1 MQLVEA
7 VTLYANPDPLLVSRQ
22 GVFPGLARLANGD
35 ILAIFSIGQAF
46 DAADMRAHVSRSTD
60 NGRSWSAPV
69 LLHDTVLEPMESE
82 SYKPLQLSDGTVLA
96 TGYVFVR
103 PSMLAPI
110 VADDGTLLPLHNKI
124 SRSEDGGQTWTRPER
139 FIVDGV
145 GLELSGPC
153 IQRASGEI
161 LGVAPPFTLSPS
173 EQEGWIISST
183 DGGRSW
189 QKKSVFFA
197 SDAGNVAPW
206 ESRLIDFGGDRVGVL
221 FWAHDLAAG
230 RNLNNHFAL
239 SEDGG
244 QTFTAL
250 ETGIAAQA
258 SGGIALSQDEVLT
271 IHAHRESPVGLNVYR
286 LRLVNGQL
294 DRVDTLALFKDE
306 RLGQE
311 GDIAF
316 DPFVNLRFGQP
327 SLLALGESEYLGC
340 CWMVEAGQH
349 IIKTFRI
356 RL

>member
-1 MQLVEA
+1 MQLLEA
-7 VTLYANPDPLLVSRQ
+7 VTLYANPNPLLVSRQ

-35 ILAIFSIGQAF
+35 LIAIFSIGQAF

-60 NGRSWSAPV
+60 NGRSWSEPV
-69 LLHDTVLEPMESE
+69 MLHDSVLDPLESE
-82 SYKPLQLSDGTVLA
+82 SYKPLVLKDGTVLA

-103 PSMLAPI
+103 PSMLDPI

-124 SRSEDGGQTWTRPER
+124 ARSTDGGQSWPKPER
-139 FIVDGV
+139 FIVEGV

-153 IQRASGEI
+153 IERNSGEI
-161 LGVAPPFTLSPS
+161 LGVAPPFTLNAT

-189 QKKSVFFA
+189 QKKSVFFR
-197 SDAGNVAPW
+197 SEGGNIAPW

-230 RNLNNHFAL
+230 KNRNNHFAL

-244 QTFTAL
+244 RSFAVF
-250 ETGIAAQA
+250 ETNIAAQA
-258 SGGIALSQDEVLT
+258 SGGIALSPDEMLT

-286 LRLVNGQL
+286 SRLIDGGLERL
-294 DRVDTLALFKDE
+294 DALPLFADE

-327 SLLALGESEYLGC
+327 SLLALGEGEYLAA